1 MIRLLSVFLFLNIC
15 IGYSQKNSLD
25 IRPVNRFSNLKYLA
39 VHGEK
44 IQEFSYS
51 ESVIRA
57 EKNHYA
63 IAMTIHGHQ
72 RKFTFPFTKE
82 DLNGKDSLNS
92 GLTEAFYAE
101 KITYHLDD
109 KEYILYKHIDYN
121 CYDPLCGSKHGHRT
135 MITGSSY
142 FSPDYGLLFI
152 SQNNNMTLEILTSI
166 NGKEAPK
173 DLIIAILKDNQ
184 VDNRIIKEYK
194 KVKL

>member
-1 MIRLLSVFLFLNIC
+1 MMRLLSVFLFLNVC
-15 IGYSQKNSLD
+15 LGYSQKNSLD
-25 IRPVNRFSNLKYLA
+25 IRPVNRFTNLKYLA

-72 RKFTFPFTKE
+72 RKFMFPFTSEELK
-82 DLNGKDSLNS
+82 GKDSLNA
-92 GLTEAFYAE
+92 GLTDTFYAE
-101 KITYHLDD
+101 KITYHLND

-121 CYDPLCGSKHGHRT
+121 CYDPLCGSKHSHQT
-135 MITGSSY
+135 MIIGSSY

-152 SQNNNMTLEILTSI
+152 SQNNNMTLEILTRI

-194 KVKL
+194 KTK

>member
-1 MIRLLSVFLFLNIC
+1 MMRLLSVFLFLNIC
-15 IGYSQKNSLD
+15 FCYSQKNSLD
-25 IRPVNRFSNLKYLA
+25 IRPVNRFTNLKYLA
-39 VHGEK
+39 VQGEK

-72 RKFTFPFTKE
+72 RKFTFPFTRE
-82 DLNGKDSLNS
+82 DLKGKESLNT
-92 GLTEAFYAE
+92 GLTDAFYAE

-121 CYDPLCGSKHGHRT
+121 CYDPLCGNKHNHQT
-135 MITGSSY
+135 MVTGIRY

-152 SQNNNMTLEILTSI
+152 SQNNNMTLEILTRI

-194 KVKL
+194 KAK